1 MYLESL
7 AESVLEISFTPK
19 EGFFKPRLEVFTN
32 RKYDL
37 LSIKIMFWLV
47 SPGSKSKFEI
57 ISICV
62 HSFQCT
68 RMITLVGT
76 L

>member
-1 MYLESL
+1 MYFVSL

-19 EGFFKPRLEVFTN
+19 EGFFKPWSEVLTN

-57 ISICV
+57 ISNCM